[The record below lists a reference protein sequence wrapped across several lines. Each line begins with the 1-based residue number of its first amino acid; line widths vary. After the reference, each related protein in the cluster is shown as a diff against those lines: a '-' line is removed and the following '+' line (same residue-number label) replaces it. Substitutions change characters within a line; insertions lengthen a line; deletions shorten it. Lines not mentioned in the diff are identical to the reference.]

1 MNFKPDIL
9 KLIGNTPLVKIN
21 RLTGPEDADVYAKLE
36 GFNPGGSVKDRIA
49 LNMIE
54 VAEKEGRLQK
64 GGTVIEPTSGN
75 TGIGLALV
83 CAVKGYK
90 LILTMPES
98 MSVERRQLFTA
109 YGAEV
114 ILTPADRGMMGA
126 VEKAEE
132 IYLKNRDYFMPQQ
145 FENPANPNIHRKTT
159 AIEIINDLAGVP
171 DAFVAGV
178 GTGGTITGVGEV
190 LREKRKDVLIVA
202 VEPASSP
209 VLSGGNPGKH
219 RIAGI
224 GAGFFPGV
232 LNTKIYDEIIPVTDE
247 DAEDMTRRLAVIEGI
262 LAGISSGAAMWAALR
277 IARRLGKGKKV
288 VVILP
293 DRGDRYL
300 STGLF
305 AGKSKTGENKS

>member
-1 MNFKPDIL
+1 MRIYPDIL
-9 KLIGNTPLVKIN
+9 RLIGNTPLV
-21 RLTGPEDADVYAKLE
+21 RLRRLPDPDGAEVYAKLE

-54 VAEKEGRLQK
+54 WAEREGRLQP
-64 GGTVIEPTSGN
+64 GGTIIEPTSGN

-83 CAVKGYK
+83 CAVKGYR

-98 MSVERRQLFTA
+98 MSIERRQIFTA
-109 YGAEV
+109 YGAEL
-114 ILTPADRGMMGA
+114 ILTPAERGMLGA
-126 VEKAEE
+126 LEKAEE

-145 FENPANPNIHRKTT
+145 FENPANPDAHRKTT
-159 AIEIINDLAGVP
+159 ALEIINDLGGVP

-190 LREKRKDVLIVA
+190 FKERRRDVLIVA
-202 VEPASSP
+202 VEPAGSP
-209 VLSGGNPGKH
+209 VLSGGNPGRH

-247 DAEDMTRRLAVIEGI
+247 DAEETSRRLARVEGI
-262 LAGISSGAAMWAALR
+262 LAGISSGAALWAALR
-277 IARRLGKGKKV
+277 VAKRLGKGKRL

-300 STGLF
+300 STGIF
-305 AGKSKTGENKS
+305 NQ